1 MAMNRRA
8 AADGWADA
16 LLPFP
21 SVYDGY
27 CKDAAML
34 EAPRF
39 PSIARWRADGSIDC
53 NHYAREA
60 ERLHRQAVA
69 RALRFPLSVVRRAMA
84 AFSHDARK
92 RARRT
97 PDS

>member
-1 MAMNRRA
+1 MNRRA
-8 AADGWADA
+8 AADGQADA

-34 EAPRF
+34 EAPRR
-39 PSIARWRADGSIDC
+39 PPIARRRADDSIDC
-53 NHYAREA
+53 SHYAREA
-60 ERLHRQAVA
+60 ERLHRQAVVS
-69 RALRFPLSVVRRAMA
+69 ALQFLPSVVRRAMA

-92 RARRT
+92 CARRT